1 MVHTSECFCSISPSN
16 TLSIR
21 KQKSS
26 QYRTSDSK
34 ITGNSESLKVF
45 FCKVHIGPVCKTL
58 HTSQCLEHLITGEL
72 SIFRTQL
79 GPLRDLAPVSVA
91 ALAKHDSSRN
101 SELCIPSYIHM
112 DPKEPLP
119 YLTPNR
125 QGMPTT
131 QDEPGL
137 SRINIKVTLTF
148 HLEIKRKLHIIY
160 NMCVCCPRLFWEL
173 FSVAYQRHIIR

>member
-1 MVHTSECFCSISPSN
+1 MRKDSQKLRSEGLWGSVIHTSECFCSISPSS

-58 HTSQCLEHLITGEL
+58 HTSQCLEHLITGDL

-79 GPLRDLAPVSVA
+79 GPLRDLAPV
-91 ALAKHDSSRN
+91 R
-101 SELCIPSYIHM
+101 
-112 DPKEPLP
+112 
-119 YLTPNR
+119 
-125 QGMPTT
+125 
-131 QDEPGL
+131 
-137 SRINIKVTLTF
+137 
-148 HLEIKRKLHIIY
+148 
-160 NMCVCCPRLFWEL
+160 CCPCQAWLKQEFWAL
-173 FSVAYQRHIIR
+173 HSLLHPYGSQRAFALPHSQQTRNAYNPGRARVIKNQHQSNLDISFRN